1 MYRFFRR
8 NRDKIMKYLLI
19 FFLGIV
25 SLGMVITLAPIPG
38 GDTSNAQPNV
48 LATLDGVNI
57 TAQEVQRRLQEQFR
71 NSPLGGS
78 SQAQALMARFAPTVL
93 DQIVLDQA
101 QVVEARSMGLEVSD
115 QQLAA
120 AIRAYPGLSNNGVFI
135 GVDQY
140 ENVIEQATGMTVAQF
155 EAQLRDSLLTDELR
169 QVITDAV
176 QVTPAEV
183 HQEFLKR
190 NEKAKIAYVFFDP
203 TAFTK
208 DVQVTPQSL
217 EAYFASNRDRYKV
230 PEQRS
235 LRYILIDAD
244 HVRPMVNV
252 SDDDLRAYYSAHL
265 DEYRV
270 PDRVKCAHILFKT
283 TGKTPAEVAKIQQTA
298 QDVLNQI
305 RKGADFAE
313 MAKKYSEDTT
323 ASNGGDLGWIVRG
336 QTVKEFEDTAFTLQP
351 GQVSGLVTTTY
362 GIHIIKV
369 FDKQAAHVQTFDEVK
384 GSIQA
389 TLEKQKL
396 DQAQAALADQVEQA
410 ARQDPQHFDAI
421 AEKFGLKAAQTSLF
435 KYGQAIPDL
444 GVNEGL
450 QNLAFQLTPGE
461 IGPPVT
467 LPKGIV
473 ITQLAQDVPA
483 HTATL
488 DEVRSQV
495 EQDYRNDQAKVL
507 ASEKAKELAAKVKTE
522 DFKKAAESLGLT
534 VKESKDFTRQDTV
547 DNLISGSELGDA
559 FALSPGQT
567 SGVVAVG
574 SNQIVFQ
581 VLTHTPAD
589 ESTFASQQGQL
600 RQELLD
606 QKRSLAWEVYR
617 QNLKQ
622 VLIRQ
627 GKLKMYPD
635 ALKQLEASYTNTSS

>member
-19 FFLGIV
+19 FFLGVV

-57 TAQEVQRRLQEQFR
+57 TTQEVQRRLEQQFR
-71 NSPLGGS
+71 NSPLGSS
-78 SQAQALMARFAPTVL
+78 SQAQALMARFAPNVL

-101 QVVEARSMGLEVSD
+101 QVVEARRLGLAVSD
-115 QQLAA
+115 QELAA

-140 ENVIEQATGMTVAQF
+140 QNVIEQATGMSVAQF
-155 EAQLRDSLLTDELR
+155 EAQLRDSLLTDKLK
-169 QVITDAV
+169 QVVTDAV

-190 NEKAKIAYVFFDP
+190 NEKAKIAYVFFDA
-203 TAFTK
+203 TTFTK
-208 DVQVTPQSL
+208 DVQVTPQAL
-217 EAYFASNRDRYKV
+217 DAYFKSNRDRYKM
-230 PEQRS
+230 PQQRS
-235 LRYILIDAD
+235 LRYILVDAD
-244 HVRPMVNV
+244 QVRPQVKV
-252 SDDDLRAYYSAHL
+252 TDDDLRAYYSQHL

-270 PDRVKCAHILFKT
+270 PERVKAAHILFKT
-283 TGKTPAEVAKIQQTA
+283 TDKSAAEGLKIRQTA
-298 QDVLNQI
+298 TDVLSQI
-305 RKGADFAE
+305 QKGADFAE

-336 QTVKEFEDTAFTLQP
+336 QTVKEFEDTAFAMQP

-369 FDKQAAHVQTFDEVK
+369 FDKQTAHVQTFDEVK

-389 TLEKQKL
+389 TIEKQKL
-396 DQAQAALADQVEQA
+396 DQAQAALADRVEQA
-410 ARQDPQHFDAI
+410 AKQDPQHFDTV
-421 AEKFGLKAAQTSLF
+421 AEKLGLKVAQTSLF
-435 KYGQAIPDL
+435 KFGQAIPDL

-461 IGPPVT
+461 IGQPLT
-467 LPKGIV
+467 LPKGMV
-473 ITQLAQDVPA
+473 ITQLARDVPA

-495 EQDYRNDQAKVL
+495 EQDYRTEEAKKL
-507 ASEKAKELAAKVKTE
+507 AATKAQDLAAKAKTE
-522 DFKKAAESLGLT
+522 DFKKAAASLGLT
-534 VKESKDFTRQDTV
+534 VKESKDFARQDTV

-559 FALSPGQT
+559 FTLSAGQT

-589 ESTFASQQGQL
+589 ESTFATQQGQL

-617 QNLKQ
+617 QSLKQ

-627 GKLKMYPD
+627 GKLKMNAD
-635 ALKQLEASYTNTSS
+635 ALKQLVASYKSTSS

>member
-57 TAQEVQRRLQEQFR
+57 TTQEVQRRLEQQFR
-71 NSPLGGS
+71 NSPLGSS

-101 QVVEARSMGLEVSD
+101 QVVEARRLGLVVSD
-115 QQLAA
+115 QELAA

-135 GVDQY
+135 GADQY
-140 ENVIEQATGMTVAQF
+140 QSVIEQATGMTVGQF
-155 EAQLRDSLLTDELR
+155 EGQLRESLLTDKLK
-169 QVITDAV
+169 QVVTDAV
-176 QVTPAEV
+176 QVSPTEV

-190 NEKAKIAYVFFDP
+190 NEKAQIAYVFFDA
-203 TAFTK
+203 TTFTK
-208 DVQVTPQSL
+208 DVQVTPQAL
-217 EAYFASNRDRYKV
+217 EKYFSDNRDRYKV
-230 PEQRS
+230 PQQRS
-235 LRYILIDAD
+235 LRYILVDAD
-244 HVRPMVNV
+244 HVRGQVKV
-252 SDDDLRAYYSAHL
+252 TDDDLRAYYSQHL

-270 PDRVKCAHILFKT
+270 PERVKAAHILFKT
-283 TGKTPAEVAKIQQTA
+283 TDKSPAEVAKIRQTA

-305 RKGADFAE
+305 QKGADFAD

-336 QTVKEFEDTAFTLQP
+336 QTVKEFEDTAFAMQP

-369 FDKQAAHVQTFDEVK
+369 FDKQTAHVQTFDEVK

-410 ARQDPQHFDAI
+410 AKQDPQHFDAV
-421 AEKFGLKAAQTSLF
+421 AEKLGLKAAQTSLF
-435 KYGQAIPDL
+435 KFGQAIPDL
-444 GVNEGL
+444 GVSEGL

-461 IGPPVT
+461 VGQPVT
-467 LPKGIV
+467 IPKGIV

-495 EQDYRNDQAKVL
+495 EQDYRNEQAKVL
-507 ASEKAKELAAKVKTE
+507 ASEKAKDLASKAKTE
-522 DFKKAAESLGLT
+522 DFKKAASTLGLT

-559 FALSPGQT
+559 FTLSPGQT

-589 ESTFASQQGQL
+589 ESTFATQQGQL

-622 VLIRQ
+622 VLIRE
-627 GKLKMYPD
+627 GKLKINPE
-635 ALKQLEASYTNTSS
+635 ALKQLVASYSNTSS